1 MSLTVSFQKIDPN
14 LGTMTIGAELTRLD
28 ANCFGAEVQG
38 HFLRVVDVAAC
49 VARTRHELNAVDLG
63 AVDPGAKLGTIFSS
77 VDLSAAF
84 SGANLP
90 DRAGPNVHV
99 SGVLLCL

>member
-1 MSLTVSFQKIDPN
+1 
-14 LGTMTIGAELTRLD
+14 MTIGAELTRVGV
-28 ANCFGAEVQG
+28 NCLGAEVQG
-38 HFLRVVDVAAC
+38 HFLRDVYVATC
-49 VARTRHELNAVDLG
+49 VAQTRHELG
-63 AVDPGAKLGTIFSS
+63 AVDPGAKLGTIFPG
-77 VDLSAAF
+77 VDLGAAF

>member
-1 MSLTVSFQKIDPN
+1 
-14 LGTMTIGAELTRLD
+14 MTI
-28 ANCFGAEVQG
+28 GAEVQG

-49 VARTRHELNAVDLG
+49 VARTRHELGAVDLDVELD
-63 AVDPGAKLGTIFSS
+63 AIFSS
-77 VDLSAAF
+77 VDLGAAF

-90 DRAGPNVHV
+90 DMAGPNVHV